1 MLLLG
6 GALVPLSVY
15 PEWLARFCR
24 VLPFRHLVAGP
35 ASLFV
40 AHDARDWAS
49 LSSLQL
55 AFGGAVALLA
65 YALYRLGL
73 RRMVAQGG

>member
-24 VLPFRHLVAGP
+24 ALPFRHLVAGP

-40 AHDARDWAS
+40 GQDARAWAS

-55 AFGGAVALLA
+55 ACGGCVALVA
-65 YALYRLGL
+65 YALYQLGL